1 MSLPKALL
9 QPSRKAGAGGWR
21 GGGCLQGI
29 VNLLSYTAA
38 YHCAT
43 VIP

>member
-9 QPSRKAGAGGWR
+9 QPSRKAGGWR
-21 GGGCLQGI
+21 GGCYLWGI